1 MRGVS
6 GAGKSTEAARLG
18 RGGAVIG
25 SDSFF
30 MQNGVYHFDQKL
42 LPQAHQSCINRV
54 SEAMQQDVS
63 PIVCDNTNLER
74 WESKPYVEL
83 ADRYGYQVRI
93 AEPQT
98 PWRLDVDELTR
109 RNRHGVTRERIQEM
123 VNAYHQNNPFTA
135 DTVRNS
141 RKPEPIQPQAFA
153 WYDRYL
159 TSDGRAL
166 SYFS

>member
-1 MRGVS
+1 
-6 GAGKSTEAARLG
+6 
-18 RGGAVIG
+18 
-25 SDSFF
+25 
-30 MQNGVYHFDQKL
+30 
-42 LPQAHQSCINRV
+42 
-54 SEAMQQDVS
+54 MQQDVS

-93 AEPQT
+93 AEPHT